1 MNIFLNPGRRARLLA
16 ILFGLGCTPA
26 LHAAPLP
33 FAGRWLPDDS
43 QAAEAPATILTIKD
57 ASLSWRGPDKSAPA
71 CTREFVLKTEK
82 PGTVYR
88 DGRGTR
94 FVAGA
99 KGSLPTYL
107 LQLGAGNCDS
117 PADEMRISYY
127 LVYDIKHI
135 EVIEYAKGKPVSSRR
150 FHKAGR

>member
-71 CTREFVLKTEK
+71 CTREFVLRTEK

>member
-57 ASLSWRGPDKSAPA
+57 ASLSWHGPDKSAPA

>member
-1 MNIFLNPGRRARLLA
+1 MNIFLNPRRRARLLA
-16 ILFGLGCTPA
+16 ILVGLGCTPA

-33 FAGRWLPDDS
+33 FAGRWLPDDD
-43 QAAEAPATILTIKD
+43 EAVLTIKD

-127 LVYDIKHI
+127 LVYDVKHI
-135 EVIEYAKGKPVSSRR
+135 EVIEYAKGKPVNSRR